1 MSEDDQ
7 HFLEDDN
14 SEDDKFEENLEKQYA
29 LYPKVSN
36 KRPESKHGRPES
48 SKFSYK
54 KQEQHTVEQQP
65 KPLEAIPTSPALK
78 KFNQLVSFH
87 KILIEQFWKNHTI
100 MASQTEFIGFLL
112 ESGFQFEQHEIN
124 QILSDLSNDRGVIT
138 IESLCKKVPAWHQN
152 ENAML
157 EFIREK
163 ALKLAQESKRKF
175 SAQKKPKPQSASTK
189 RSGFNKG
196 DSRPVSGISKKYQS
210 GFSDLKISNIN
221 DKPLQNRSKHYLQL
235 AKQKQQ
241 EEDRL
246 LQLTINQGK
255 NEYEYE
261 MLIKM
266 GEANELSQELE
277 SKITYRAYKTAQG
290 HLKVHVYELEHFQRD
305 LTLEEFQR
313 EYNILRSKYN
323 EKKKLKI
330 WEVLNE
336 KKKNQKS
343 LQHFGSSQK
352 EDVKQNE
359 VDAKAVNKKERQQEL
374 KKVLL
379 ETMMLSNVLKEQ
391 LVVLNRKGIN
401 AIHNQSVKL

>member
-1 MSEDDQ
+1 MTEDDQ
-7 HFLEDDN
+7 HFLQDDN
-14 SEDDKFEENLEKQYA
+14 SEDDKFEENLQKQYA
-29 LYPKVSN
+29 LYPKINN

-54 KQEQHTVEQQP
+54 KQEQQIIEQQP
-65 KPLEAIPTSPALK
+65 KLLEAIPTSQALK

-87 KILIEQFWKNHTI
+87 KIQIEQFWKNHTI
-100 MASQTEFIGFLL
+100 MASQKEFKGFLT
-112 ESGFQFEQHEIN
+112 ESGFQFDHNEIN
-124 QILSDLSNDRGVIT
+124 QILSDLQNENLVIT

-163 ALKLAQESKRKF
+163 ALKLAQESKNKF
-175 SAQKKPKPQSASTK
+175 QAQKKPKPQSASTK

-196 DSRPVSGISKKYQS
+196 DSRPISGISKKYQS
-210 GFSDLKISNIN
+210 NFSDLRISNIN
-221 DKPLQNRSKHYLQL
+221 EKQLQNRSKHYLQL

-261 MLIKM
+261 ILIKM

-277 SKITYRAYKTAQG
+277 SNITYRAYKTAQG
-290 HLKVHVYELEHFQRD
+290 NLKVHVYELEHFQRD
-305 LTLEEFQR
+305 LTLEDFQR
-313 EYNILRSKYN
+313 EYNILRSRYN

-330 WEVLNE
+330 WEVLSE

-352 EDVKQNE
+352 EEIKQNE
-359 VDAKAVNKKERQQEL
+359 IDGKATNKKERQQEL

-379 ETMMLSNVLKEQ
+379 ETMMLSNVIKEQ